1 MTRFLFV
8 TWDGGGNIPPELAIA
23 RRLVARGHEVRVL
36 ADPTLARE
44 AELAG
49 CAFSPWTTAPHR
61 VSRAR
66 EHDVLRDYETSN
78 PVQMI
83 DRYLRDF
90 LAGPTPRWL
99 ADVSGELDRHPADVI
114 VADFGIPAA
123 LIAAESRGLPSAM
136 MVPNIWMH
144 PTPGIPPLGPGWMP
158 ARTFLGRARDA
169 AMRAVMARVF
179 ARALPP
185 LAEARREL
193 GLPPVGS
200 AHEQMLRADRVLV
213 LTSPVFDFTSP
224 AQPAHVRYTGPE
236 LVDPPWCAPWSPPWP
251 ASDRRPLVAVGL
263 SSTFQDQVPL
273 VRRIVEA
280 LGGLDVRGL
289 VTLGEALDLGEVP
302 ARENVAVV
310 RSAPHEQVF
319 ELASIVVTHGG
330 HGTTMKALAAGRP
343 IVCIPMGRD
352 QNDTAAR
359 LVHAGA
365 GLRLRPTASVGAIRA
380 AVRTALDDTRLGEGA
395 ARLARAIRDRE
406 GCHDPVETLERLVES
421 DPSRRRVTPGAVAA
435 VAAAG

>member
-8 TWDGGGNIPPELAIA
+8 TWDGGGNVPPELSIA
-23 RRLVARGHEVRVL
+23 RRLVARGHHVRVL
-36 ADPTLARE
+36 ADPTVERE
-44 AELAG
+44 AGLAG

-61 VSRAR
+61 NSRAR
-66 EHDVLRDYETSN
+66 EHDVVRDYETRN
-78 PVQMI
+78 PVRMI

-99 ADVSGELDRHPADVI
+99 ADLFAVLDQHPTDVI

-136 MVPNIWMH
+136 VVPNIWMH
-144 PTPGIPPLGPGWMP
+144 PTPGIPPLGPGWLP

-185 LAEARREL
+185 LADARRAL
-193 GLPPVGS
+193 GLPPIGS

-236 LVDPPWCAPWSPPWP
+236 LIDPPWCAPWSPPWP
-251 ASDRRPLVAVGL
+251 AADRRPLVAVSL

-273 VRRIVEA
+273 ARRIVEA
-280 LGGLDVRGL
+280 LASLDVRGL
-289 VTLGEALDLGEVP
+289 VTLGEVIDLDEVP
-302 ARENVAVV
+302 PRGDVVVV

-319 ELASIVVTHGG
+319 DLAKVVVTHGG

-365 GLRLRPTASVGAIRA
+365 GLRLPPTASVGAIRKA
-380 AVRTALDDTRLGEGA
+380 IRAALDDARLQEGA

-406 GCHDPVETLERLVES
+406 GCHDPVETLERLVQPDAS
-421 DPSRRRVTPGAVAA
+421 PRRVATATASVSAPA
-435 VAAAG
+435 

>member
-23 RRLVARGHEVRVL
+23 RRLVARGHHVRVL
-36 ADPTLARE
+36 GDPTLARE

-61 VSRAR
+61 TSRAR
-66 EHDVLRDYETSN
+66 EHDVVRDYETKN
-78 PVQMI
+78 PIQMI
-83 DRYLRDF
+83 DRYLSDF

-99 ADVSGELDRHPADVI
+99 ADTFAVLDRHPMDVV

-123 LIAAESRGLPSAM
+123 LIAAESRGLRSAM
-136 MVPNIWMH
+136 IVPNIWMH
-144 PTPGIPPLGPGWMP
+144 PTPGIPPMGPGWMP

-185 LAEARREL
+185 FAEARRGL
-193 GLPPVGS
+193 GLPPVAS
-200 AHEQMLRADRVLV
+200 AHDQMLRADRVLV

-224 AQPAHVRYTGPE
+224 AQPEHVRYTGPE
-236 LVDPPWCAPWSPPWP
+236 LVDPPWCARWAPPWP
-251 ASDRRPLVAVGL
+251 EGDRRPLVVASL
-263 SSTFQDQVPL
+263 SSTFQDQAPL
-273 VRRIVEA
+273 ARRIVQA
-280 LGGLDVRGL
+280 LGSLEVRGL
-289 VTLGEALDLGEVP
+289 VTLGEAIEPEEVP
-302 ARENVAVV
+302 PWGDVAVV

-319 ELASIVVTHGG
+319 PMAAVVVTHGG

-359 LVHAGA
+359 LVHARA
-365 GLRLRPTASVGAIRA
+365 GLRLRPTASVDAIRA
-380 AVRTALDDTRLGEGA
+380 AVRTALADDRLRDGA
-395 ARLARAIRDRE
+395 ARLGRAIRDRE
-406 GCHDPVETLERLVES
+406 GCHDPVAVLEGLVEGEACFAA
-421 DPSRRRVTPGAVAA
+421 PAAEAGVVAGAA
-435 VAAAG
+435 